1 MASERK
7 FVSENI
13 RRVLL
18 KEYLMKEVSRAGFG
32 GLQVQRRP
40 NGTHIELITERP
52 GLVIGPRGQTIKMLT
67 LAIKNDFNFENPQI
81 EVVEVDNANLNA
93 QIMAEKLAFSLER
106 GWHFR
111 RAGHSTVRRIM
122 ESGARGCHI
131 ILAGK
136 LTGQRHRTEKFK
148 EGHIKFCGEPSELY
162 ITHGYA
168 VAKLKMGV
176 IGVTVEIMDRNS
188 VLPTDISVVNKTKAF
203 ELFPDIFVE
212 SAEEPAFLE
221 AIEEPV
227 EVVEEPAPAK
237 KAEKPVTAEKV
248 EKPAPV
254 KKAKAPAPA
263 KKAEKPVTTEKVEKP
278 APVEKAKAPAPAKKA
293 EKPVT
298 TEKVEKPVPVEKAEK
313 PVAEKVEEP
322 ATTEE
327 VKEPVPA
334 KEEVQ

>member
-40 NGTHIELITERP
+40 NGTHIELTVERP
-52 GLVIGPRGQTIKMLT
+52 GLVIGPRGQTIKAIT
-67 LAIKNDFNFENPQI
+67 SSIKNEFSFENPQI
-81 EVVEVDNANLNA
+81 EVVEVENPNLNA

-111 RAGHSTVRRIM
+111 RAGHSSVRRIM

-148 EGHIKFCGEPSELY
+148 DGHIKFCGEPSDKY
-162 ITHGYA
+162 ITRGFA

-176 IGVTVEIMDRNS
+176 IGVTVEIMDRDS
-188 VLPTDISVVNKTKAF
+188 RLPTDIDVVSKTEAS
-203 ELFPDIFVE
+203 ELYPDIFAPKEEKVE
-212 SAEEPAFLE
+212 VVTEAEV
-221 AIEEPV
+221 EEPV
-227 EVVEEPAPAK
+227 VEDVIETLEETVKEEP
-237 KAEKPVTAEKV
+237 
-248 EKPAPV
+248 V
-254 KKAKAPAPA
+254 K
-263 KKAEKPVTTEKVEKP
+263 EE
-278 APVEKAKAPAPAKKA
+278 
-293 EKPVT
+293 
-298 TEKVEKPVPVEKAEK
+298 
-313 PVAEKVEEP
+313 PVAEIETPEETVKEETAEAAEP
-322 ATTEE
+322 ETTEE
-327 VKEPVPA
+327 EA
-334 KEEVQ
+334 Q